1 VCAVVLKSI
10 EGGFGFAPQYL
21 NLSECRKNLNY
32 SRKVFRL
39 VEWGYMLPY
48 IYSLT
53 IGRGN
58 MKTSKVGSF
67 QVIFVVLVLTMSLM
81 LVVSDNAK
89 GVSVVKL
96 AGGASLPSLARSLTT
111 EPEAAGRVSVEGGHS
126 VMSASA
132 SGCSGVSFA
141 QPVGSPVRAG
151 TTPFSVATGDFNLDG
166 KLDLVVANSDSH
178 NLTVLLCDG
187 SGGFTQAVGSPVAT
201 GPFPRFVAV
210 GDLNLDGKPDLVV
223 TNFTSN
229 NVTILLGNG
238 SGGFMQPA
246 GSPVDVGTAP
256 LGVAVGD
263 FDLDGK
269 PDLAVANFNSNN
281 LTILLGDGSGGFNLP
296 GLLVGTGDNP
306 FAVSVGDFNLDGKP
320 DVAVAN
326 ENSDDVTILLGNG
339 SGGFMEAVGSPI
351 AVGSDPR
358 TVVVGD
364 FNLDGKPDLA
374 VANGGNGIVTIL
386 LGNGSGGFSQPGGPL
401 AVAGAHP
408 FSAAIA
414 DFNQDGK
421 PDLAVIIDQGVAIL
435 LGNGSGG
442 FTQPDGSPVGAGGAP
457 LSVAVGD
464 FNLDGKPDLAAA
476 NEVSNDVTIQ
486 LNTCDAFP
494 CSGVDF
500 IQPAG
505 SPVGAGTNPA
515 SVAVGDFNLDGK
527 PDFAAVNANSDNVT
541 IQLGNGIGGFSKS
554 AGSPVSTGHFPTFV
568 AAGDF
573 NLDGKPDLAVTNNS
587 SNSVTIL
594 LGDGSGGF
602 TQPAGSPVG
611 AGTFP
616 NSLAVGDFNLDG
628 KPDLAVTN
636 QANNV
641 TILLGNGGGGFSQAA
656 GSPIGAGTFPDS
668 VAVGDFNLDG
678 KPDLAVANL
687 TSNNVTILL
696 GNGSGGFTQAAGS
709 PVGAGTFPVSVVVGD
724 FNQDGKPDLAVANPS
739 SNNVTILLGNGSGG
753 FTQSAGSP
761 VAVGTF
767 PLAVAVGDFN
777 LDGKPDLAAA
787 NNNSNNVTVLLGNG
801 SGGFTHPTRSPVNTG
816 TFLVSI
822 SVGDF
827 NLDGKPDLA
836 MANQSDNVTIL
847 LNSCTASPCNQ
858 QQPTI
863 TCPGNVTVAAAAS
876 CPIATGA
883 LANFTVT
890 ASNDCGAVTSVCSP
904 PSGSTFP
911 VGTTTVTC
919 TATDASGNTA
929 QCTFTVTAFG
939 FCLQDETSP
948 GNIVLVNAQ
957 TGEYYFCCGGEPI
970 ASGNGT
976 LNARGCIGTIDSA
989 KGDRKIHIQWDTS
1002 AENGAGSGTA
1012 FVQKFSNKTVCQIS
1026 DRNMSN
1032 NTCQCLT
1039 PTPLSLPRHG
1049 R

>member
-1 VCAVVLKSI
+1 
-10 EGGFGFAPQYL
+10 
-21 NLSECRKNLNY
+21 
-32 SRKVFRL
+32 
-39 VEWGYMLPY
+39 
-48 IYSLT
+48 
-53 IGRGN
+53 
-58 MKTSKVGSF
+58 MKTSRVGSS
-67 QVIFVVLVLTMSLM
+67 QVVSLVLVLTMSLM

-89 GVSVVKL
+89 GVSVAKF
-96 AGGASLPSLARSLTT
+96 ARGAEPPSLAGSLTT
-111 EPEAAGRVSVEGGHS
+111 KPEAAGRVSVEGGQS

-132 SGCSGVSFA
+132 SGCIGANFA
-141 QPVGSPVRAG
+141 QAADSPVRAG

-178 NLTVLLCDG
+178 NLTILLGDG
-187 SGGFTQAVGSPVAT
+187 SGGFAQAVGSPVAT

-339 SGGFMEAVGSPI
+339 NGGFMEANGSPH
-351 AVGSDPR
+351 AVGVDPR
-358 TVVVGD
+358 TVAVGD
-364 FNLDGKPDLA
+364 FNMDGKPDLA

-401 AVAGAHP
+401 VVAGAHP

-442 FTQPDGSPVGAGGAP
+442 FTQAESSPVGAGGAP

-500 IQPAG
+500 MQAAG
-505 SPVGAGTNPA
+505 SPVGTRDGPDF
-515 SVAVGDFNLDGK
+515 VAVGDLNLDGK
-527 PDFAAVNANSDNVT
+527 PDLAVANLVSRDVT
-541 IQLGNGIGGFSKS
+541 ILLGNGNGGFSQPAS
-554 AGSPVSTGHFPTFV
+554 SPVGAGISPVSI
-568 AAGDF
+568 AIGDF
-573 NLDGKPDLAVTNNS
+573 NLDGKPDLAVANGAFPNN
-587 SNSVTIL
+587 VTIL

-602 TQPAGSPVG
+602 SEAPGSPVG
-611 AGTFP
+611 TGGAFP
-616 NSLAVGDFNLDG
+616 FSAAVGDFNLDG

-636 QANNV
+636 LFSNNV
-641 TILLGNGGGGFSQAA
+641 TILLGNGSGGFNQPA
-656 GSPIGAGTFPDS
+656 GSPVGVGSVPRS

-678 KPDLAVANL
+678 KPDLAVANEG
-687 TSNNVTILL
+687 SDNVTILL
-696 GNGSGGFTQAAGS
+696 GNGSGGFNQPAGSPIAAGS
-709 PVGAGTFPVSVVVGD
+709 GPFSLAIGD
-724 FNQDGKPDLAVANPS
+724 FNLDGKPDLAVADPG
-739 SNNVTILLGNGSGG
+739 SNKVTILMGNGGGIFTQPADSPVSAGTFPISVVVGDFNLDGRPDLAVANDVPDGMVTILLGDGSGR
-753 FTQSAGSP
+753 FTQPAGSP
-761 VAVGTF
+761 IGAGNIT
-767 PLAVAVGDFN
+767 LSVAVGDFN
-777 LDGKPDLAAA
+777 LDGKPDVAAA
-787 NNNSNNVTVLLGNG
+787 N
-801 SGGFTHPTRSPVNTG
+801 
-816 TFLVSI
+816 LV
-822 SVGDF
+822 
-827 NLDGKPDLA
+827 
-836 MANQSDNVTIL
+836 SDNVSIL
-847 LNSCTASPCNQ
+847 LNTCTASPCNQ
-858 QQPTI
+858 QPPTI
-863 TCPGNVTVAAAAS
+863 TCPGNIIVAAAAS
-876 CPIATGA
+876 CPIATRA
-883 LANFTVT
+883 PANFTVT

-919 TATDASGNTA
+919 TAIDASGNTA

-939 FCLQDETSP
+939 FCLQDETNP
-948 GNIVLVNAQ
+948 GNVVLVNAQ
-957 TGEYYFCCGGEPI
+957 TGDYFFCCGGEPI
-970 ASGNGT
+970 ASGTGT

-989 KGDRKIHIQWDTS
+989 KGDRKVHIEWDSS
-1002 AENGAGSGTA
+1002 AKNGAGSGTA
-1012 FVQKFSNKTVCQIS
+1012 FVQKLSSKTVCQIS

-1032 NTCQCLT
+1032 NICQCSNASPSG
-1039 PTPLSLPRHG
+1039 PTKNDR
-1049 R
+1049 